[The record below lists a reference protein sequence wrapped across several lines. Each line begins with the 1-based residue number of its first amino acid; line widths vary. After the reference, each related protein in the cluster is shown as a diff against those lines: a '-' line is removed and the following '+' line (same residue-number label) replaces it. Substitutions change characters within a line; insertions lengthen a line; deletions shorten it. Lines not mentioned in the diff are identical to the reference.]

1 MLPSQIGRANYEE
14 ITLQDSEKI
23 KIIKQSPIFA
33 SLNETDL
40 QAMAHLAVE
49 KRFAPGQIVF
59 FEGDRPEWFYIVA
72 AGRIK
77 AFKQTS
83 SGREFTIAFF
93 GPGEIFGEVAVF
105 ENKPYPA
112 SASAQAI
119 GETVILGIKRE
130 DLLQFMAKHPQVALS
145 IIGVLGERL
154 RNAQAR
160 LGDMAGEKAVAR
172 LAGVLL
178 MLSSKMGNELPFTR
192 QEIADMSGMTIE
204 TTIRV
209 LSRLKSGGIIRSTR
223 GKIIIADEAK
233 LKALSAGPPEI

>member
-1 MLPSQIGRANYEE
+1 M
-14 ITLQDSEKI
+14 QDAEKI
-23 KIIKQSPIFA
+23 KVIKESPIFT
-33 SLNETDL
+33 SLDNAEL
-40 QAMAHLAVE
+40 QALVKITTERHFTSGE
-49 KRFAPGQIVF
+49 IIF
-59 FEGDRPEWFYIVA
+59 FEGDAPEWFYIVA
-72 AGRIK
+72 EGRVK

-112 SASAQAI
+112 SASAQSN
-119 GETVILGIKRE
+119 GKTTVLGIKRE
-130 DLLQFMAKHPQVALS
+130 EFLKYLTAHPQVSLR

-154 RNAQAR
+154 RNAQSR

-172 LAGVLL
+172 VAGILL

-192 QEIADMSGMTIE
+192 QDIADMAGVTPE
-204 TTIRV
+204 TAIRV
-209 LSRLKSGGIIRSTR
+209 MSRLKDGGIIRSTR

-233 LKALSAGPPEI
+233 LKTLSAGPPEF